1 MDKTILPSGWKI
13 VKLCEIADKCTAK
26 NRDFTH
32 SLILTN
38 SAQYGIIPQTEH
50 FDKNIAADEN
60 IDGYFIVNNG
70 EFVYNPRIST
80 TAPCGPIRRN
90 HLGKTGIMS
99 PLYTVFKLKNDM
111 INDTYIE
118 YYLLSSAW
126 YRYMESI
133 ANYGAR
139 HDRMNITDDH
149 FFAMPVIFP
158 PLSEQQAIAEILTTT
173 DKLIAV
179 KERFIAAKQ
188 KQKQWL
194 MQNLLT
200 GKIRLPGF
208 SGEWRKIYLRDILTE
223 KSEQKGEQVLEICSV
238 AVREG
243 VINQEKHL
251 GRSYAAQDTSNYG
264 VVSFGDIVYTKSPT
278 GDFPL
283 GIVKQSQIK
292 YDVAV
297 SPLYGIYT
305 PTSYIIGLFLHL
317 FFNSYINTNNYLKKI
332 VQKGAKNTINVN
344 NQCFLMNTV
353 SLPIDTNEQQAIA
366 NVLTTADREIDL
378 LKKELEQQKQ
388 IKKYLM
394 QKLLTGKI
402 RVKGADA

>member
-1 MDKTILPSGWKI
+1 MVKSELPSGWKS
-13 VKLCEIADKCTAK
+13 VKLREIVIPIYDKVGGRNLETLSITAGTGFVNQAEK
-26 NRDFTH
+26 FGRELSGDQYVNYTVIQKGDFSFNKGNSIKYPYGCIYLLKDRD
-32 SLILTN
+32 
-38 SAQYGIIPQTEH
+38 
-50 FDKNIAADEN
+50 IAAVPNVFFSFRIEDQCSEFFEQLFLN
-60 IDGYFIVNNG
+60 GYLNHQLHRVINTGVRNNG
-70 EFVYNPRIST
+70 LFNLYETDFYNCFVT
-80 TAPCGPIRRN
+80 
-90 HLGKTGIMS
+90 
-99 PLYTVFKLKNDM
+99 
-111 INDTYIE
+111 
-118 YYLLSSAW
+118 
-126 YRYMESI
+126 
-133 ANYGAR
+133 
-139 HDRMNITDDH
+139 
-149 FFAMPVIFP
+149 FP
-158 PLSEQQAIAEILTTT
+158 PLSEQQAIAEILTTA
-173 DKLIAV
+173 DKLIVA
-179 KERFIAAKQ
+179 KERLIVAKQ

-208 SGEWRKIYLRDILTE
+208 NGEWKRTYLKDLLTE

-305 PTSYIIGLFLHL
+305 PITYNIGLLLHI
-317 FFNSYINTNNYLKKI
+317 FFSSYINTNNYLKKI

-366 NVLTTADREIDL
+366 NVLTTVDREIEL

-402 RVKGADA
+402 RVKGAEM